1 MASKSLST
9 FCRQHG
15 AGDKKSTATLTPV
28 WTNRKALFPLWLRVA
43 LRGVAWRE
51 IETPIVFLFL
61 SPRNA
66 TNSRNGNNGLRVPIK
81 VPMAS
86 CLFHDGHTHV

>member
-51 IETPIVFLFL
+51 RDADSVSVSLATQ
-61 SPRNA
+61 RNEQ
-66 TNSRNGNNGLRVPIK
+66 P
-81 VPMAS
+81 
-86 CLFHDGHTHV
+86 